1 MYRAD
6 CNILS
11 SWRTQRFLVHPSYN
25 NPFYTI
31 FLERICKQFEIKAT
45 KNHAFRKSLNSLIFI
60 PMGIN
65 ETARASLLGHSVEV
79 NLKHYSLI
87 SEDAAVN
94 DARAKLNQRVS

>member
-1 MYRAD
+1 MY
-6 CNILS
+6 
-11 SWRTQRFLVHPSYN
+11 PSYN

-31 FLERICKQFEIKAT
+31 FLERICKQLGIKAT
-45 KNHAFRKSLNSLIFI
+45 KNHASRKSLNSLVFI

-87 SEDAAVN
+87 SEDDAVN